1 MRKFRFS
8 AVLAPILASASLALA
23 GCASNYAGEGALVGA
38 AGGAAYG
45 AIADKD
51 VAKSAAIGAVA
62 GGLVGAIIKKNG
74 RCYQRDRNGYEYEV
88 RC

>member
-1 MRKFRFS
+1 MRRFQLFP
-8 AVLAPILASASLALA
+8 AIAATALALG

-45 AIADKD
+45 AVADKD
-51 VAKSAAIGAVA
+51 IAKSAAIGAAA
-62 GGLVGAIIKKNG
+62 GGVVGAIIKKDG
-74 RCYQRDRNGYEYEV
+74 RCYQRDRDGYEYEV